1 MKSNYKNLISYA
13 LSFVSFVL
21 PKIEVEEIFLFG
33 SVARREATKES
44 DVDLFFNLKTK
55 EKETEKKIK
64 EQLAKFY
71 KSSVYEKFSL
81 KGIENP
87 ISIKVGNLE
96 KWKLKRSIIS
106 EGIILYGKY
115 KNPPENIKGYALFI
129 LKPIRNITKRNKI
142 MRKLFGR
149 KEKNYMS
156 EGLIM
161 EMKGKQLSPTSFIV
175 SLEKINEV
183 INILNFEKIDYT
195 LIEFWSDF
203 KN

>member
-1 MKSNYKNLISYA
+1 M
-13 LSFVSFVL
+13 

-55 EKETEKKIK
+55 EKEIEKKIK

-71 KSSVYEKFSL
+71 KSSIYEKFSL
-81 KGIENP
+81 NGIENH

-115 KNPPENIKGYALFI
+115 KNTPEDIKGYALFV
-129 LKPIRNITKRNKI
+129 LKPIRDITKRNKI